1 MTYSVNKEIEE
12 AMKKNA
18 KSEKVVDCALMLLTE
33 QGDHGLT
40 MRQVAQRADM
50 SLSNVQYYFKNKD
63 ALLTAVADR
72 YFNQCLIEVQR
83 QPLQLSQANL
93 RPELTKMLKEYLA
106 HGLEISEMCRIF
118 REYWAIA
125 TRNAAIAEYLTNYY
139 RQLGDAVAQKLQP
152 VANSPE
158 AVSNAVSVI
167 IPFVEG
173 YTITAPSLAKSFEET
188 TEQLTNI
195 VIQQLTGVDSP

>member
-1 MTYSVNKEIEE
+1 
-12 AMKKNA
+12 MKKNT
-18 KSEKVVDCALMLLTE
+18 KSEKVVDCALSLLTE

-40 MRQVAQRADM
+40 MRQVAQRAEM

-63 ALLTAVADR
+63 ELLTAVADR
-72 YFNQCLIEVQR
+72 YFNQCLVEVQ
-83 QPLQLSQANL
+83 QQHVQLTHANL
-93 RPELTKMLKEYLA
+93 KPELTKMLREYLA

-125 TRNAAIAEYLTNYY
+125 TRNPVIAEYLSNYY
-139 RQLGDAVAQKLQP
+139 KQLAESVSEKLQP
-152 VANSPE
+152 VAVSPE
-158 AVSNAVSVI
+158 AVSKAVSVI

-173 YTITAPSLAKSFEET
+173 YTITAPSLPRNIEQI

-195 VIQQLTGVDSP
+195 VIQQLTDKG

>member
-1 MTYSVNKEIEE
+1 MTYAVNMQTEKL
-12 AMKKNA
+12 MKKNA
-18 KSEKVVDCALMLLTE
+18 KSEKVVDCALALLTE

-40 MRQVAQRADM
+40 MRQVAQRAEM

-72 YFNQCLIEVQR
+72 YFNQCLVEVQQ
-83 QPLQLSQANL
+83 QPVQLSQANL
-93 RPELTKMLKEYLA
+93 KPELTKMLREYLA

-125 TRNAAIAEYLTNYY
+125 TRNPAIAEYLSNYY
-139 RQLGDAVAQKLQP
+139 RQLGDSVAEKLQP
-152 VANSPE
+152 VAASPQ
-158 AVSNAVSVI
+158 AISNAVSVI

-173 YTITAPSLAKSFEET
+173 YTITAASLPRSFEDIS
-188 TEQLTNI
+188 EQLTNI